1 MPDVSVG
8 HNRPSS
14 GLPPHLEGWV
24 LPPDW
29 RWGGS
34 GVFTPY
40 RHAQEVVDAIGRSLA
55 LVTAPD
61 PTHHPWLFRE
71 ARHLGHRSHPSVPTT
86 YHFWQQ
92 QAGARRGPG
101 YLRRWIT
108 GETVGDRVRRIGA
121 DTVPFAMR
129 ILRAIGS
136 TLAYLH
142 DAGDTHGA
150 LGPDTAYVTP
160 TGRIW
165 TLGWQWVVPRD
176 EIPAGVTPDARWTP
190 WAPEWGGDWRPT
202 PASDQWQL
210 GALAFAILTGELP
223 SGADVPPIRIVRPD
237 CPATVASLVDRML
250 EADPE
255 SRFSS
260 VAGMLRQIERI
271 SAGSNLAVPAA
282 ERVAGEP
289 TMLTEENQ
297 LRWAT
302 GDDYEVLAPLGAGTY
317 GSVWRVR
324 DLSLEREVALKMLH
338 PTIARNAAAVS
349 RFRREAQL
357 AAQLQHPA
365 IVPIF
370 AWDAKGDVNWY
381 IMELEEEGSV
391 ADLVAR
397 AGPRPLEEIGA
408 QVDAILDGL
417 AVAHANGIIH
427 RDLKPENIL
436 IDRYRRWRIA
446 DFGIANAMGTA
457 VAGASG
463 TPAFAAPEQLLGE
476 EQGVGTDLFAIAGIV
491 IFALT
496 GQPPFAGRDG
506 PAILAAQ
513 IGGRIDLEPFEE
525 PLRGWLR
532 RGLAP
537 NRDER
542 FPDAESMRSAWRAV
556 VRTAQREARAQRRR
570 ARWFGWARRLVGLGA
585 LALTT
590 PLLAQ
595 RASPDTLR
603 PDSLRARV
611 VAPVRVE
618 VTRTASTLDRLPW
631 AVGTQGARDL
641 RRAQPTIGIDE
652 ALANIPGVVVSNRYN
667 AAVDQR
673 ISIRGAG
680 SRANF
685 GLRGVK
691 VLLDGIP
698 QSLPDGQSQ
707 LTNIDLGAIG
717 RVEVLRGSAS
727 SLYGNGSGGVLAF
740 TTDLDAPDPLHLRL
754 RTLAGSYGLAKHQV
768 RLAGR
773 AGSTVGLVSASRT
786 VTDGFRQHSASD
798 ARQLALALDHALGAG
813 NSLEL
818 RGGTSETPVAF
829 NPGALTAAEWAANA
843 DSAAAT
849 NLRRGARRAVAQR
862 HLSARLRGE
871 TTDGEWSISVY
882 RQARSVDNPLAT
894 APPAP
899 AGPTNGT
906 YSTID
911 RRVIGARLDGVRR
924 LRGSWTP
931 RVAAGLDLQRGQD
944 ARRNWRS
951 TAGTRDLPTDTLLLD
966 QRETVTSVGPFV
978 HLELSPAE
986 AMTLSAGLRHDRIG
1000 FAVDDRFLGDGEDD
1014 SGSRVM
1020 AATSG
1025 HLGAVWRA
1033 SPAAAPYV
1041 NLSTAFE
1048 TPTTTEL
1055 NARVDG
1061 AGGFNAALGPQRVAT
1076 LELGIRG
1083 RLAGRRA
1090 RGMFVQ
1096 YDLAWFDAT
1105 ARDAIVQFLE
1115 SGGRAFF
1122 ANAGGTRSRGVEA
1135 GLVVAPRP
1143 GVEVRGAW
1151 TRAEYRFASYA
1162 VPSASMPAPALDTL
1176 DGNRLAGVPRTT
1188 VRLGARL
1195 TRRAIAL
1202 DVDQTLQSA
1211 LWADDRNA
1219 VRVPGWGRGQLN
1231 VRASWSGVLLGHA
1244 VEPFVAVQNALDQRY
1259 AGAVTVNGA
1268 FGRVFEP
1275 APPRTWYA
1283 GLELGVPLRR

>member
-1 MPDVSVG
+1 MPDVPFG
-8 HNRPSS
+8 HNRPSA
-14 GLPPHLEGWV
+14 GLPSHLDGWV

-29 RWGGS
+29 RWGGT
-34 GVFTPY
+34 GVFTPH
-40 RHAQEVVDAIGRSLA
+40 RHAQEVVDALGRSLA

-61 PTHHPWLFRE
+61 PAHHAWLFRE
-71 ARHLGHRSHPSVPTT
+71 ARHLAHRSHPNVPTT
-86 YHFWQQ
+86 YHFWQ
-92 QAGARRGPG
+92 AGSGSRRGPG

-108 GETVGDRVRRIGA
+108 GETMGDRVRRVGA
-121 DTVPFAMR
+121 DTVPFALR

-142 DAGDTHGA
+142 NGGATHGA
-150 LGPDTAYVTP
+150 LGPDTTYVTP

-165 TLGWQWVVPRD
+165 MLGWQWVVPRD
-176 EIPAGVTPDARWTP
+176 EIPAEVMPDGRWTP
-190 WAPEWGGDWRPT
+190 WAPEWGAGWAPT
-202 PASDQWQL
+202 VASDQWQL
-210 GALAFAILTGELP
+210 GALVFAILTGELP
-223 SGADVPPIRIVRPD
+223 TGEAVPPIRIVRPE
-237 CPATVASLVDRML
+237 CPSTVAELVDRML
-250 EADPE
+250 APDPAG
-255 SRFSS
+255 RFSS
-260 VAGMLRQIERI
+260 VAGMLRQLERI
-271 SAGSNLAVPAA
+271 SAGSGLALPAA
-282 ERVAGEP
+282 ERQSGTP
-289 TMLTEENQ
+289 TSVTEEER

-302 GDDYEVLAPLGAGTY
+302 GDDYEVLAPLGNGTY

-338 PTIARNAAAVS
+338 PTIARSATAVS

-365 IVPIF
+365 IVPVF

-391 ADLVAR
+391 ADLITR
-397 AGPRPLEEIGA
+397 EGPRPLAEIA
-408 QVDAILDGL
+408 SQVDAVLDGL

-476 EQGVGTDLFAIAGIV
+476 EQGVGTDLFAVAGIV

-496 GQPPFAGRDG
+496 GAPPFAGRDG

-513 IGGRIDLEPFEE
+513 LAGRVDLERFEE

-532 RGLAP
+532 RALAAD
-537 NRDER
+537 RADR
-542 FPDAESMRSAWRAV
+542 FADAAEMRAGWRAV
-556 VRTAQREARAQRRR
+556 VRAAQREERSQRRW
-570 ARWFGWARRLVGLGA
+570 ARWVGPIRRLFGLGA
-585 LALTT
+585 IALAT

-595 RASPDTLR
+595 RTPADTL
-603 PDSLRARV
+603 PADSTRARAI
-611 VAPVRVE
+611 APIRVE
-618 VTRTASTLDRLPW
+618 VARTSTTLDRLPW
-631 AVGTQGARDL
+631 AVGAQGPRDL

-673 ISIRGAG
+673 VSIRGAG

-707 LTNIDLGAIG
+707 LTNVDLATIG

-740 TTDLDAPDPLHLRL
+740 TTDLDAPDPVNLRL
-754 RTLAGSYGLAKHQV
+754 RTLAGAAGLAKHQV
-768 RLAGR
+768 RLAAR
-773 AGSTVGLVSASRT
+773 AGATVGLVSASRT
-786 VTDGFRQHSASD
+786 TTDGFRQHSASD
-798 ARQLALALDHALGAG
+798 ARQLVLALDRTLGAG
-813 NSLEL
+813 RTLEL

-829 NPGALTAAEWAANA
+829 NPGALTLAEWAANP
-843 DSAAAT
+843 DSAAAA
-849 NLRRGARRAVAQR
+849 NVRRGARRAVAQR
-862 HLSARLRGE
+862 HISARLRGGGD
-871 TTDGEWSISVY
+871 DGGWSVAVY
-882 RQARSVDNPLAT
+882 RQSRSVDNPLAT

-899 AGPTNGT
+899 AGLTNGT

-911 RRVIGARLDGVRR
+911 RRVLGARFDGARR
-924 LRGSWTP
+924 LPGRWAP
-931 RVAAGLDLQRGQD
+931 RLAAGLDVQRGRD

-951 TAGTRDLPTDTLLLD
+951 TDGARALPSDTLLLD
-966 QRETVTSVGPFV
+966 QRETVTSVGPFL
-978 HLELSPAE
+978 HLEVTPA
-986 AMTLSAGLRHDRIG
+986 APFTLSAGLRHDRIG
-1000 FAVDDRFLGDGEDD
+1000 FAVDDRFAADGDDD
-1014 SGSRVM
+1014 SGARTM

-1025 HLGAVWRA
+1025 HLGAVWRRGA
-1033 SPAAAPYV
+1033 AAAPYV

-1055 NARVDG
+1055 NARIDG
-1061 AGGFNAALGPQRVAT
+1061 AGGFNPVLGPQRVAT
-1076 LELGIRG
+1076 VEVGVRG
-1083 RLAGRRA
+1083 RLGGPLGRRRA
-1090 RGMFVQ
+1090 Q
-1096 YDLAWFDAT
+1096 YDIAWFDAT

-1115 SGGRAFF
+1115 SGGRAYF

-1135 GLVVAPRP
+1135 GLVLVPRP
-1143 GVEVRGAW
+1143 GLELRGAW
-1151 TRAEYRFASYA
+1151 TRAEYRFVDYT
-1162 VPSASMPAPALDTL
+1162 VPSAARPAPARDTL
-1176 DGNRLAGVPRTT
+1176 DGHRLAGVPRST

-1195 TRRAIAL
+1195 TRGAFAL
-1202 DVDQTLQSA
+1202 DADHTLQSA

-1219 VRVPGWGRGQLN
+1219 IRVPGWGRGQLQ
-1231 VRASWSGVLLGHA
+1231 VRGSWAGALLGHP

-1259 AGAVTVNGA
+1259 VGAVTVNGA
-1268 FGRVFEP
+1268 FGRVLEP
-1275 APPRTWYA
+1275 APRRTWYA
-1283 GLELGVPLRR
+1283 GLELGVPIGR